1 MKFHHLRLALRELRN
16 FPAIRKAIEETKDT
30 QAPITLSG
38 WFLQKVLGV
47 NREAYWP
54 THFTSKVGCV
64 HNILAGIQSAPGL
77 SPGCY
82 IQGLGKIHIGDY
94 TMIAANVGIISAN
107 HDVHDHRRHSLGEVR
122 IGRYCWIGVNSS
134 ILPGAHLGDF
144 TVVGAGSV
152 VNKPFPEGYCVI
164 AGSPARVIRQL
175 DRGDC
180 VAYRDEH
187 EYYGYIPAAGFPAF
201 RARHLK
207 I

>member
-94 TMIAANVGIISAN
+94 TMIAANARLDIGFPIGP
-107 HDVHDHRRHSLGEVR
+107 GEVR
-122 IGRYCWIGVNSS
+122 IGRYCWIGINSS